1 MTPQQDLVLRE
12 IGTLPA
18 EKIGEV
24 LDFVRFLKIRLKSDE
39 QVRREFRDALAQARA
54 IATERGITES
64 DIAEEIRQ
72 VRAGK

>member
-12 IGTLPA
+12 ISTLPS
-18 EKIGEV
+18 EKIGKV
-24 LDFVRFLKIRLKSDE
+24 LDLARFLKIRLKSDE

-54 IATERGITES
+54 IAAERGITES

-72 VRAGK
+72 LRAGI